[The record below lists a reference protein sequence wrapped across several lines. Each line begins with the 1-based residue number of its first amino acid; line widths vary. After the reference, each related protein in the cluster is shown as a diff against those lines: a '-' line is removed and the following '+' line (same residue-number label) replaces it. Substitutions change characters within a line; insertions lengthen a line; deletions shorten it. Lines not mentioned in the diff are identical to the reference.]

1 MNIHSSTT
9 RIHDIDDAVPPA
21 LLRYQGCAPWRA
33 QPIAGKETKAKKPFN
48 PNTGRPAKPNSPSTF
63 GSWAEAKAQLP
74 MLLADFGQHPEG
86 GMGVL
91 LGVGQSDG
99 TTIGGIDLDTCY
111 VNGTLSP
118 WATEIIGLFR
128 GYTEASPS
136 GGGAHVLFRYKTSE
150 RDRLKAAAEGK
161 SVLWRGAGSNGVGHS
176 PGIELYLDLRFFT
189 VSGNRIGKSRE
200 LPVVSAATVARLSGI
215 AAKLPRATS
224 AGKRANDGT
233 PDRSAMATSLLIKLL
248 LANPSLTFDEG
259 MAALANA
266 GDPLIMEWFDEQD
279 NGSKAGDRQR
289 FCQLSRLL
297 VRRHAVEPG

>member
-118 WATEIIGLFR
+118 GPLRSLDCFGVIL
-128 GYTEASPS
+128 
-136 GGGAHVLFRYKTSE
+136 
-150 RDRLKAAAEGK
+150 RLRRVAAARTC
-161 SVLWRGAGSNGVGHS
+161 S
-176 PGIELYLDLRFFT
+176 
-189 VSGNRIGKSRE
+189 
-200 LPVVSAATVARLSGI
+200 SATR
-215 AAKLPRATS
+215 
-224 AGKRANDGT
+224 RANAIG
-233 PDRSAMATSLLIKLL
+233 
-248 LANPSLTFDEG
+248 
-259 MAALANA
+259 
-266 GDPLIMEWFDEQD
+266 
-279 NGSKAGDRQR
+279 
-289 FCQLSRLL
+289 
-297 VRRHAVEPG
+297 